1 MCSCMVPKCS
11 LERNWSWYHGESL
24 CPLNKMVFLKIWHDE
39 AQNQSGYEKDVE
51 YVMYSFGG
59 NCCQSQKMKCKNLVL
74 SLCKNIKFKTRATT
88 QKMSRTLCTLPE
100 ESFCNSLCPMSSTFF
115 CQHSELKLKI
125 MLWNAWVVPT
135 DQTGMTSWLYRAL
148 TTAGGEVC
156 SSFTRLSKRETCLSS
171 RGPAKWSPCCC

>member
-1 MCSCMVPKCS
+1 MTKPKTRAATKRMSSTSCTLSEETVCQ
-11 LERNWSWYHGESL
+11 SL
-24 CPLNKMVFLKIWHDE
+24 CL
-39 AQNQSGYEKDVE
+39 
-51 YVMYSFGG
+51 
-59 NCCQSQKMKCKNLVL
+59 MKCKNLVL

-135 DQTGMTSWLYRAL
+135 DQTGMTSWLCRAL

-171 RGPAKWSPCCC
+171 RGPSTWSPCCC